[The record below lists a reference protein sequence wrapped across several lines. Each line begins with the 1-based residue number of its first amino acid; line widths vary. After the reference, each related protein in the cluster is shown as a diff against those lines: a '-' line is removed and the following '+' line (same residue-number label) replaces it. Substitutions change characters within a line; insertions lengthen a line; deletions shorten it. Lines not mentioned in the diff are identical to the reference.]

1 MSELWLDWGQEK
13 NLQLKKERGLC
24 FEDVE
29 NAIEQDRLLDDL
41 PHPNS
46 EQYPH
51 QRLLIV
57 DIDGYACVVPYV
69 IDGETRFLKTIY
81 RSRQAQ
87 KRYLRPSDD
96 T

>member
-1 MSELWLDWGQEK
+1 MSELWLDWNQEK
-13 NLQLKKERGLC
+13 NQHLKQERGLC

-29 NAIEQDRLLDDL
+29 HAIEQGRVLDDL

-46 EQYPH
+46 ERYPH

-57 DIDGYACVVPYV
+57 EIDGYACVVPYV
-69 IDGETRFLKTIY
+69 TDGETRFLKTIY

-87 KRYLRPSDD
+87 KHYLRSNDGS
-96 T
+96 